1 MDQDKYP
8 IGEIIDIACKAGKI
22 VLENGG
28 ETYRVEETMLY
39 FCRAFGIHKCES
51 YSTPTTIIISI
62 IDNNGESF
70 TRMMR
75 ILSRGININKVEAV
89 NNLSREINEKPMTI
103 AEAKKKLQEINDKQP
118 YSLWID
124 ALAGGLAS
132 AAFTVIFGGEWMHFL
147 SGMVTGILLQLT
159 LAGLDKIQPGYFTT
173 NFIGGAVAATLG
185 LLLSYLGILTDWWI
199 VTFSSLMLLVPGILF
214 TNALRDAVAG
224 ELVSGISRGV
234 EALGIAVALA
244 SGAAVAIMILSQ
256 LGGL

>member
-124 ALAGGLAS
+124 ALAKEEQDSS
-132 AAFTVIFGGEWMHFL
+132 AADQYKNIVAVK
-147 SGMVTGILLQLT
+147 SGQENSEKTRALIEALKSDEVR
-159 LAGLDKIQPGYFTT
+159 D
-173 NFIGGAVAATLG
+173 FIVEQYKGAV
-185 LLLSYLGILTDWWI
+185 
-199 VTFSSLMLLVPGILF
+199 
-214 TNALRDAVAG
+214 VA
-224 ELVSGISRGV
+224 
-234 EALGIAVALA
+234 
-244 SGAAVAIMILSQ
+244 MD
-256 LGGL
+256 